1 MLRIRSF
8 TVQNLEE
15 GCVTDSSNPAF
26 WWELESTGKDV
37 KQTCAELTVG
47 DWTVKLAGENRAVY
61 RGASLRSFARYR
73 AELCVTDNHGE
84 NASAELFFETG
95 RMGAPWIGRWIT
107 DGAYR
112 FTEKKASPVPMH
124 FRKCLNLTKRVK
136 RAVLYSTAMGIY
148 QFYADGERVGGDY
161 FAPGFT
167 AYGKQL
173 QYQTYDLTEQFE
185 NCGTHILTAVVGGG
199 WAVGRYT
206 YKERCR
212 IYANR
217 QALLAEV
224 RIWFEDGSEQ
234 VIGTGSDWE
243 VSMNGPFLAAEF
255 YNGEFFDA
263 RRMAMLGH
271 VGDRTDAA
279 NQTDRWHPACEE
291 KLIIHPDIIA
301 QYGDPVRAH
310 EVFRPVAVT
319 RSPSGKII
327 FDFGQN
333 FAGVIRILLKGSAGQ
348 KITITHAEVLMDG
361 ELYREPLRSARQEAI
376 YILKDGVQEYAP
388 SLTYMGFRYAAVE
401 GAEIMA
407 LSDAADQA
415 AEIRSSSCAA
425 AVEAY
430 HQRSSFTS
438 AGEAENP
445 AASEGDLPQ
454 ILRVEAVALYSDIRD
469 NGSFSCSNSDLNRL
483 QENIRWGAKSNFVD
497 IPTDCP
503 QRDERLGWTG
513 DIALFSRT
521 AVYNFDM
528 SRFLGKWLRD
538 VKAEQRW
545 GGGIPM
551 IVPFVKVY
559 WQWELVVT
567 MAVDHWGD
575 ACILVPWAEYLSKGD
590 PSILREM
597 YPVMEKYLRAC
608 RFWAGLF
615 SFGKRRY
622 IWKLLHHYG
631 DWCAPGVDMWTW
643 MRRGKYT
650 ATACLSNS
658 AAIVSRIS
666 EILGKKENAAKYR
679 KLHEDTADA
688 YRSLLMDPDG
698 RVRDE
703 FQTAYVLP
711 LYYGMLQGEDRK
723 KAAEHLAR
731 MVRKNGYHIGTGFPG
746 TPYVLFA
753 LADNGYPQEAFRMLL
768 NDTCPSW
775 LYEVKTGGTT
785 IWERWDALR
794 EDGSCN
800 TGEGDGTGGMVSFNH
815 YASGAVGD
823 FFYRRIAGI
832 EPLEA
837 GYRRFRI
844 RPLICRD
851 EENNGRFFL
860 TQARGSVRGAYGEIV
875 SDWKIVD
882 DTFEIHIRVP
892 AGTTC
897 RAELPDGSCHEVGS
911 GSWTYAVTVV
921 KGEEGVQSE
930 DHENC

>member
-15 GCVTDSSNPAF
+15 GCVTDSANPAF
-26 WWELESTGKDV
+26 SWELESTAKDV
-37 KQTCAELTVG
+37 KQTCAELIVG
-47 DWTVKLAGENRAVY
+47 DWATKLAGENRAVY
-61 RGASLRSFARYR
+61 RGRDLGSFTRYR
-73 AELCVTDNHGE
+73 AELRVTDNHGE
-84 NASAELFFETG
+84 NASSELFFETG
-95 RMGAPWIGRWIT
+95 RMEAPWIGRWIT

-148 QFYADGERVGGDY
+148 QFYADGKRVGGDY

-167 AYGKQL
+167 AYEKQL
-173 QYQTYDLTEQFE
+173 QYQRYDLTKSLE
-185 NCGTHILTAVVGGG
+185 NPGTHVLTAVVGGG
-199 WAVGRYT
+199 WAVGRFT

-212 IYANR
+212 IYADR

-224 RIWFEDGSEQ
+224 RITYADGSEE
-234 VIGTGSDWE
+234 VIGTGPDWQ
-243 VSMNGPFLAAEF
+243 VSMTGPFLVAEF
-255 YNGEFFDA
+255 YNGESFDA
-263 RRMAMLGH
+263 RRMGMLGYAA
-271 VGDRTDAA
+271 DRTDAA
-279 NQTDRWHPACEE
+279 NQTDGWHPAAEE
-291 KLIIHPDIIA
+291 KLRIHPDILA

-310 EVFRPVAVT
+310 EVFRPVSVT
-319 RSPSGKII
+319 CSPSGKII

-333 FAGVIRILLKGSAGQ
+333 FAGVIRIRLKGRAGQ
-348 KITITHAEVLMDG
+348 KITVTHAEVLMNG
-361 ELYREPLRSARQEAI
+361 ELYREPLRSARQEAV
-376 YILKDGVQEYAP
+376 YILKDGEQEYAP
-388 SLTYMGFRYAAVE
+388 TLTYMGFRYAAVE
-401 GAEIMA
+401 GAKIGPSFKHEIEKA
-407 LSDAADQA
+407 GIGPFTGGVSP
-415 AEIRSSSCAA
+415 E
-425 AVEAY
+425 
-430 HQRSSFTS
+430 SSFPEIE
-438 AGEAENP
+438 GE
-445 AASEGDLPQ
+445 LPE
-454 ILRVEAVALYSDIRD
+454 ILGMEAIALYSDIRE
-469 NGSFSCSNSDLNRL
+469 NGSFSCSNRDLNRL

-575 ACILVPWAEYLSKGD
+575 ACILVPWAEYLSKGNL
-590 PSILREM
+590 SLLEEM
-597 YPVMEKYLRAC
+597 YPVMERYMKAC

-631 DWCAPGVDMWTW
+631 DWCTPGVDMWTW

-658 AAIVSRIS
+658 AAIMSRIS
-666 EILGKKENAAKYR
+666 ETLGKKEKACKYR
-679 KLHEDTADA
+679 KLHQDTADA
-688 YRSLLMDPDG
+688 YRSLLMDPAG
-698 RVRDE
+698 RARDE

-711 LYYGMLQGEDRK
+711 LYYDMLKGEDRK
-723 KAAEHLAR
+723 KAAEHLAG
-731 MVRKNGYHIGTGFPG
+731 MVRENGYHIGTGFPG

-768 NDTCPSW
+768 SDTCPSW
-775 LYEVKTGGTT
+775 LYEVRTGGTT

-851 EENNGRFFL
+851 EENNGKFFL

-875 SDWKIVD
+875 SDWKIHD
-882 DTFEIHIRVP
+882 NTFEIYIRVP
-892 AGTTC
+892 AGSTC
-897 RAELPDGSCHEVGS
+897 LLELPDGSRHEVGS
-911 GSWTYAVTVV
+911 GDWTYAVTAARE
-921 KGEEGVQSE
+921 EEGVKSE

>member
-15 GCVTDSSNPAF
+15 GCVTDSSSPAF
-26 WWELESTGKDV
+26 SWELESSEKDV
-37 KQTCAELTVG
+37 WQTCAELIVG
-47 DWTVKLAGENRAVY
+47 DWTTKLAGENRWVY
-61 RGASLRSFARYR
+61 RGAGLRPFTRYR
-73 AELCVTDNHGE
+73 AELRVTDNHGE
-84 NASAELFFETG
+84 SGSSELFFETG

-124 FRKCLNLTKRVK
+124 FRKYLNITKRVK
-136 RAVLYSTAMGIY
+136 KAVLYSTAMGIY
-148 QFYADGERVGGDY
+148 QFYADGERVGRDY

-167 AYGKQL
+167 AYEKQL
-173 QYQTYDLTEQFE
+173 QYQTYDLTEALG
-185 NCGTHILTAVVGGG
+185 NPGAHVLTAVVGGG
-199 WAVGRYT
+199 WAVGRFT
-206 YKERCR
+206 YKDRCR
-212 IYANR
+212 IYADR
-217 QALLAEV
+217 QALLAEI
-224 RIWFEDGSEQ
+224 RITYADGSQE
-234 VIGTGSDWE
+234 VIGTGPDWQ
-243 VSMNGPFLAAEF
+243 VSMNGPFLASEF
-255 YNGEFFDA
+255 YNGESFDA
-263 RRMAMLGH
+263 RRMGMLGYAE
-271 VGDRTDAA
+271 DETDGADH
-279 NQTDRWHPACEE
+279 TGESEKTGGWHPAAEE
-291 KLIIHPDIIA
+291 KLRIHPDIIA

-310 EVFRPVAVT
+310 EVLHPVSVT
-319 RSPSGKII
+319 RSPSGKIL

-333 FAGVIRILLKGSAGQ
+333 FAGVIRIRLKGRAGQ
-348 KITITHAEVLMDG
+348 KITVTHAEVLMGG
-361 ELYREPLRSARQEAI
+361 ELYREPLRSARQEAV
-376 YILKDGVQEYAP
+376 YILKDGEQEYTP

-401 GAEIMA
+401 GAEIC
-407 LSDAADQA
+407 LSSGIEKEKAGVESVSGGAPGKTELTES
-415 AEIRSSSCAA
+415 AEK
-425 AVEAY
+425 
-430 HQRSSFTS
+430 
-438 AGEAENP
+438 
-445 AASEGDLPQ
+445 LPQ
-454 ILRVEAVALYSDIRD
+454 ILSMEGVALYSDIRD
-469 NGSFSCSNSDLNRL
+469 NGSFSCSNQELNRL

-528 SRFLGKWLRD
+528 ARFLEKWLRD

-590 PSILREM
+590 LSVLEEM
-597 YPVMEKYLRAC
+597 YPVMEKYIRAC

-658 AAIVSRIS
+658 AAIMRRIS
-666 EILGKKENAAKYR
+666 EILGKEENARKYR

-688 YRSLLMDPDG
+688 YRRLLMDGDG

-711 LYYGMLQGEDRK
+711 LYYDMLRGEDRK
-723 KAAEHLAR
+723 RTAERLAR
-731 MVRKNGYHIGTGFPG
+731 MVRENSYHIGTGFPG

-753 LADNGYPQEAFRMLL
+753 LADNGYPQEAFHMLL

-851 EENNGRFFL
+851 EENNGNFFL

-875 SDWKIVD
+875 SDWKIED
-882 DTFEIHIRVP
+882 HTFNIHIRVP
-892 AGTTC
+892 AGSTC
-897 RAELPDGSCHEVGS
+897 LVELPDGSSHEVGS
-911 GSWTYAVTVV
+911 GDWTYAVTLV
-921 KGEEGVQSE
+921 KGEEGVKSE